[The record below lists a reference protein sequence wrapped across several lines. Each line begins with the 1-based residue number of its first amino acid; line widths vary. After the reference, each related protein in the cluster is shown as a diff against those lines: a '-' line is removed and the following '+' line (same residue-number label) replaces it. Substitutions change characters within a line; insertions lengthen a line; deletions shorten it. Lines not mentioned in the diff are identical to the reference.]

1 VKQALRSRPVTH
13 EEITHVIFD
22 PPQRH
27 RIALVVRAMVAPV
40 PVTISMLPC
49 AMYGPSV
56 RGVMI
61 SADKVIE

>member
-1 VKQALRSRPVTH
+1 M
-13 EEITHVIFD
+13 HVIFE